1 MKPAPNMEVL
11 MRKFITTVARK
22 NAVSPREKYLQR
34 ETMHSLI
41 RLTKSEELMSIKS
54 SLKKLI
60 PAPLCKQHIRGKS
73 ARRKLQPTHSTQGNL
88 AFGPQE

>member
-1 MKPAPNMEVL
+1 MKPAPNMEIL

-22 NAVSPREKYLQR
+22 NAISAREKYLQR

-41 RLTKSEELMSIKS
+41 RLTKSEELMTIRS
-54 SLKKLI
+54 SVKKLM
-60 PAPLCKQHIRGKS
+60 PAPYCTQHIRRNS
-73 ARRKLQPTHSTQGNL
+73 TRRKIQPTHSTQGNL